1 MIAEI
6 NKDINE
12 KITELLRLYI
22 SMFEKR
28 EEITNQY
35 ILGQLEQLKN
45 YKISK
50 DSQEGTNLGELL
62 ENANE
67 TADVAILKE
76 LIEEYLDT
84 SNGLT
89 STERITSILNKFNT
103 EISYRNIEFLY
114 EKYSQLKNQENIN
127 ILNLNEAYKNISMI
141 DFIKPGQ
148 VNQIL
153 DKSPNIYII
162 LLIFILFGVFFSIIY
177 FFGIATQ
184 NKKILKSLLRQV

>member
-1 MIAEI
+1 M
-6 NKDINE
+6 
-12 KITELLRLYI
+12 
-22 SMFEKR
+22 
-28 EEITNQY
+28 
-35 ILGQLEQLKN
+35 
-45 YKISK
+45 
-50 DSQEGTNLGELL
+50 L

-162 LLIFILFGVFFSIIY
+162 LLIFILFEFFLVLFIFWY
-177 FFGIATQ
+177 RNTE
-184 NKKILKSLLRQV
+184 